1 MFRTLSVFF
10 HNGRQYIPSIR
21 SAALAE
27 PFRGRPVITT
37 IKIDEKKAAAMCPAG
52 AIKTAP
58 LSIDLGRCLFCGEC
72 ARAFPEKIIFTPD
85 HKISANKRENLVIRA
100 GDDLPVMVDRSAV
113 RREIRRLCGRSMKLR
128 QVSAAGDNS
137 AEWECNASGNVQFDM
152 GRFGIEFVAS
162 PRHADGILI
171 TGPVSRNMA
180 RALEI
185 CHDSTPSPQIIILAG
200 TDAISGGMW
209 ADSSAVDRSFIASHT
224 VDLYIPGN
232 PPHPLTIING
242 ILDLMTWD

>member
-1 MFRTLSVFF
+1 MFRTLSVFI

-37 IKIDEKKAAAMCPAG
+37 IKIDEKKAAAMCPSG
-52 AIKTAP
+52 AIATSP
-58 LSIDLGRCLFCGEC
+58 LTIDLGRCLFCGEC

-85 HKISANKRENLVIRA
+85 HKISANKRQDLVIRA
-100 GDDLPVMVDRSAV
+100 GDDLPVMVDRTEV
-113 RREIRRLCGRSMKLR
+113 RKEIRRLCGRSMKLR

-185 CHDSTPSPQIIILAG
+185 CHDSTPSPQVIILAG

-209 ADSSAVDRSFIASHT
+209 AGSSAVDRGFIDSHK